1 MSIALLI
8 VPDFL
13 LVALGW
19 ILHHKL
25 GFKREF
31 FAGCERLTYY
41 VLFPALLI
49 SSILRTPISLG
60 NAATLLQG
68 TMMILVSGMALAWL
82 AVPVLKPTS
91 MAHASTAQCAWRFNT
106 YIAYIA
112 LALSASLGGP
122 AGQTVMALIVGFAV
136 PVANLGAVYAL
147 ARHSGGNL
155 FGELLRNPLVVATVI
170 ALVGNFAGIQLPG
183 PIDTVMSRLGAAA
196 IALGIICVGAAL
208 SWQGGKGNG
217 LLVGWMVAIKLIALP
232 LVALGVVWLLS
243 PSKLEGQMLVLFAA
257 LPCASAAYVLAMRMG
272 GDGRLVALIVSLGTL
287 MSVATLPLW
296 LSVVS

>member
-82 AVPVLKPTS
+82 AGPVLKPTS

-112 LALSASLGGP
+112 LAL
-122 AGQTVMALIVGFAV
+122 
-136 PVANLGAVYAL
+136 
-147 ARHSGGNL
+147 
-155 FGELLRNPLVVATVI
+155 
-170 ALVGNFAGIQLPG
+170 
-183 PIDTVMSRLGAAA
+183 
-196 IALGIICVGAAL
+196 
-208 SWQGGKGNG
+208 
-217 LLVGWMVAIKLIALP
+217 
-232 LVALGVVWLLS
+232 
-243 PSKLEGQMLVLFAA
+243 
-257 LPCASAAYVLAMRMG
+257 
-272 GDGRLVALIVSLGTL
+272 
-287 MSVATLPLW
+287 
-296 LSVVS
+296 